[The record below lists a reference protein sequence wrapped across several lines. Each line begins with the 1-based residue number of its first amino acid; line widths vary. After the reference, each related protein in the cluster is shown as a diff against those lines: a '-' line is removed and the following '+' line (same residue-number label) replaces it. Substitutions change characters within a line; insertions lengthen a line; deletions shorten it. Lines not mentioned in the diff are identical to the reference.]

1 MGYEPGAAHR
11 LRLVCASSSDNQVR
25 SILSDILGDDSMPFD
40 PRERLLSS
48 VDDAEGP
55 CDLPSLRAMGGELDD
70 LTAGLTAAESA
81 DALLALS
88 EHASTLR
95 LVWEAHARGAIVLPP
110 ALARRVVHAR
120 RTVPSYLGSFG
131 DDRAREGGVTAS
143 LAAYPSAIV
152 IEDGISRGIQ

>member
-1 MGYEPGAAHR
+1 MGYEPGAARR
-11 LRLVCASSSDNQVR
+11 LRLFCASSSDHQVR

-40 PRERLLSS
+40 PRERLPASLH
-48 VDDAEGP
+48 DTEGP
-55 CDLPSLRAMGGELDD
+55 CDLSPLRAMGGDLDD

-120 RTVPSYLGSFG
+120 RTVPSYLGAFG
-131 DDRAREGGVTAS
+131 DERASEGGVSAP
-143 LAAYPSAIV
+143 LAAYPSTIV
-152 IEDGISRGIQ
+152 IEDGISRGA